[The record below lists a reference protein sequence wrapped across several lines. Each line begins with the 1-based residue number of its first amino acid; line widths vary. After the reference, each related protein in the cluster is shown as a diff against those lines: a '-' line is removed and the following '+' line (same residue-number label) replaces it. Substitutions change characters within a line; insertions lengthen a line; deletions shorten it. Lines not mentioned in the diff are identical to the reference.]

1 MPEIRL
7 AGDDDPIET
16 ILKERLRE
24 LMYEGK
30 RWYDIRTLGY
40 TAKYSTAN
48 EKRLLWPIDANTLT
62 DNRELV
68 QTEGY
73 LTGGEGEE

>member
-1 MPEIRL
+1 
-7 AGDDDPIET
+7 
-16 ILKERLRE
+16 
-24 LMYEGK
+24 
-30 RWYDIRTLGY
+30 LGY

-62 DNRELV
+62 NNRELG

-73 LTGGEGEE
+73 LTSGEGEE